1 MISLCLQNV
10 GIIHLSV
17 MNFSGKTMNFI
28 DCINLH
34 RILHL
39 NAKRSYLT
47 LQHCSFIPPTSRKL
61 ISPNQWMHQYV
72 AYLAATTHDQKKI
85 LPKYFVLP
93 KTISAKFKHIFQK
106 LKFGTYLIEF

>member
-1 MISLCLQNV
+1 MYTHVKFQSLILKR
-10 GIIHLSV
+10 
-17 MNFSGKTMNFI
+17 KTNKQANKQKHA
-28 DCINLH
+28 CVV
-34 RILHL
+34 

-93 KTISAKFKHIFQK
+93 KTISAKFKNYPKI
-106 LKFGTYLIEF
+106 L